1 MDFSLSEEQRM
12 LKDSAARFVKKECQ
26 FKQRR
31 EQMRSPLG
39 YCDEQ
44 WAQMAELGWLCIPFN
59 EKYDGLGG
67 SLVDVMVL
75 LEELGKGLMVEPW
88 LSTVILGGRLV
99 EMLGTEQQKRE
110 VIPAVCGGQMK
121 LALAYSEVGIRQQL
135 AAIAMEAKPQDGG
148 FVLNGEKVLVLSAQ
162 TADQLLVVARTSG
175 KGGDEH
181 GLTVFLVDPNASGV
195 TLSGYA
201 TVDGC
206 RAANI
211 TFDNVQVSGS
221 SVVGGIGAG
230 LGNAGLDNAL
240 ESLLVV
246 MNEAIL
252 AVGAEAVGV
261 MDLLYQA
268 TLEYTK
274 TRKQFGVPIGK
285 FQVLQH
291 RLVDVFMQCEQS
303 RSVLLMAVLHYVE
316 NSNESN
322 KSISGL
328 KVQVGKSG
336 RQVGQEAIQL
346 HGGMGM
352 TDELS
357 VGYYFKRL
365 TCIDALFGNVDFHLA
380 RYAELV

>member
-26 FKQRR
+26 FEQRR

-39 YCDEQ
+39 YSDEQ
-44 WAQMAELGWLCIPFN
+44 WAKMAELGWLCIPFS

-67 SLVDVMVL
+67 SFVDVMVL

-99 EMLGTEQQKRE
+99 EMLGTEQQKQD
-110 VIPAVCGGQMK
+110 VIPEVCGGQMK
-121 LALAYSEVGIRQQL
+121 LALAYSEVGVRHQL
-135 AAIAMEAKPQDGG
+135 TNISMGAKPKGDG
-148 FVLNGEKVLVLSAQ
+148 FVLNGEKVLVLSGQA
-162 TADQLLVVARTSG
+162 ADQLIVVARTGG
-175 KGGDEH
+175 KAGDEH
-181 GLTVFLVDPNASGV
+181 GLTAFLVDPNAKGV
-195 TLSGYA
+195 TLSGYT
-201 TVDGC
+201 TVDGY

-211 TFDNVQVSGS
+211 TFNNVQVPDSA
-221 SVVGGIGAG
+221 VVGGVEGS
-230 LGNAGLDNAL
+230 AL
-240 ESLLVV
+240 NSLQVV

-316 NSNESN
+316 DFKESK
-322 KSISGL
+322 KSICGL

-352 TDELS
+352 TDELN

-380 RYAELV
+380 RYAALV

>member
-26 FKQRR
+26 FEQRR
-31 EQMRSPLG
+31 EQMHSPLG
-39 YCDEQ
+39 YSDEQ
-44 WAQMAELGWLCIPFN
+44 WTQMAELGWLCIPFD
-59 EKYDGLGG
+59 EKYGGLGG
-67 SLVDVMVL
+67 SQVDVMVL

-99 EMLGTEQQKRE
+99 EMLGTEQQKQE
-110 VIPAVCGGQMK
+110 VIPAICDGQMK
-121 LALAYSEVGIRQQL
+121 LALAYSENGVRQQL
-135 AAIAMEAKPQDGG
+135 AAISMEAKPNNDG
-148 FVLNGEKVLVLSAQ
+148 FVLNGEKILVLSAGA
-162 TADQLLVVARTSG
+162 ADQLLVVARTSG
-175 KGGDEH
+175 NVGDEY
-181 GLTVFLVDPNASGV
+181 GLTVFLVDPNAAGV
-195 TLSGYA
+195 SLSSYA
-201 TVDGC
+201 TVDGN

-211 TFDNVQVSGS
+211 TFDNVQVQESA
-221 SVVGGIGAG
+221 VIGLSNAG
-230 LGNAGLDNAL
+230 LGNAFECLQ
-240 ESLLVV
+240 VV

-261 MDLLYQA
+261 MELLYQT

-274 TRKQFGVPIGK
+274 IRKQFGVPIGK

-303 RSVLLMAVLHYVE
+303 RSVLLMAVLHYAE
-316 NSNESN
+316 NVKESN

-328 KVQVGKSG
+328 KVQIGKSG

-352 TDELS
+352 TDELN

-365 TCIDALFGNVDFHLA
+365 TCIDALFGNVDFHLE
-380 RYAELV
+380 RYAALV

>member
-1 MDFSLSEEQRM
+1 MEFSLSEEQRM
-12 LKDSAARFVKKECQ
+12 LKDSAERFVKKECQ
-26 FKQRR
+26 FEQRR

-39 YCDEQ
+39 YSDKQ
-44 WAQMAELGWLCIPFN
+44 WAQMAELGWLCIPFS

-67 SLVDVMVL
+67 SVVDVMVL

-99 EMLGTEQQKRE
+99 EMLGTEQQKQE

-121 LALAYSEVGIRQQL
+121 LALAYSEVGVRHQL
-135 AAIAMEAKPQDGG
+135 AAISMEAKPKADG

-162 TADQLLVVARTSG
+162 TADQLLVVARTCGSA
-175 KGGDEH
+175 GDEH
-181 GLTVFLVDPNASGV
+181 GLTVFLVDPNTKGV

-201 TVDGC
+201 TVDGY

-211 TFDNVQVSGS
+211 VFDNVQVPASA
-221 SVVGGIGAG
+221 VVGGVGAG
-230 LGNAGLDNAL
+230 GGNAGLDNAF
-240 ESLLVV
+240 ESLQVV

-268 TLEYTK
+268 TLEYAK

-291 RLVDVFMQCEQS
+291 RLVDVFMHCEQS

-316 NSNESN
+316 GFKESD

-328 KVQVGKSG
+328 KVQIGKSG

-352 TDELS
+352 TDELN

-380 RYAELV
+380 RYATLV

>member
-26 FKQRR
+26 FERRR

-39 YCDEQ
+39 YCDKQ
-44 WAQMAELGWLCIPFN
+44 WTQMVELGWLCIPFS

-67 SLVDVMVL
+67 SLEDIMVL

-135 AAIAMEAKPQDGG
+135 AAIAMEAKPRDGG

-162 TADQLLVVARTSG
+162 TADQLLVVARTRG
-175 KGGDEH
+175 NAGDEH
-181 GLTVFLVDPNASGV
+181 GLTVFLVDPNTSGV

-201 TVDGC
+201 TVDGY

-211 TFDNVQVSGS
+211 IFDNVQVSGS
-221 SVVGGIGAG
+221 SVVGGGEAG
-230 LGNAGLDNAL
+230 LGNAL
-240 ESLLVV
+240 ESLQVV
-246 MNEAIL
+246 MNEATL
-252 AVGAEAVGV
+252 AVGAEAVGL

-316 NSNESN
+316 NPKESN
-322 KSISGL
+322 KSVSGL
-328 KVQVGKSG
+328 KVQIGKSG

>member
-26 FKQRR
+26 FEQRR

-39 YCDEQ
+39 YSDEQ

-59 EKYDGLGG
+59 EEYGGLGG

-88 LSTVILGGRLV
+88 LSTVILSGRLI
-99 EMLGTEQQKRE
+99 EMLGTEQQKQE
-110 VIPAVCGGQMK
+110 VITAVCSGQMK
-121 LALAYSEVGIRQQL
+121 LALAYSEVGVRQQL
-135 AAIAMEAKPQDGG
+135 AAISMEATPRADG
-148 FVLNGEKVLVLSAQ
+148 FVLNGEKTLVLSAQ
-162 TADQLLVVARTSG
+162 AADQLLVVARTSG
-175 KGGDEH
+175 KAGDEQ
-181 GLTVFLVDPNASGV
+181 GLSVFLIDPNAEGI

-201 TVDGC
+201 TVDGY

-221 SVVGGIGAG
+221 AVVGGVETSLNDVG
-230 LGNAGLDNAL
+230 LNNAFD
-240 ESLLVV
+240 SLQVV

-261 MDLLYQA
+261 MDLLYQT

-274 TRKQFGVPIGK
+274 IRKQFGVPIGK

-316 NSNESN
+316 SVKESN

-328 KVQVGKSG
+328 KVQIGKSG

-352 TDELS
+352 TDELD

-365 TCIDALFGNVDFHLA
+365 TCIDALFGNVDFHLE
-380 RYAELV
+380 RYATLV